1 VWIAMI
7 TSIKLSEINTGWV
20 IIDKI
25 FNYILF
31 DLNTTGFLF
40 FLAILLFLIA
50 DFMDRSDGFKE

>member
-1 VWIAMI
+1 MI